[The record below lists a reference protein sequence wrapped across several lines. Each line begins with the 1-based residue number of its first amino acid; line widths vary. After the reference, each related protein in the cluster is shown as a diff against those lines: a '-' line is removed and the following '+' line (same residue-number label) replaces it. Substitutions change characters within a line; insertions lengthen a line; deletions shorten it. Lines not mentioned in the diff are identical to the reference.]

1 MFAYLLKE
9 SSPNKS
15 IIFYRDFQEYTG
27 GHQKVADYFQH
38 VKSTS
43 KYDSGISFS
52 AATRWDSS
60 NPWFPEYQQKQVDYL
75 PINYD
80 YAFLAG
86 VDWQLYLSTP
96 RPKNQPVINLIQH
109 VRHADP
115 AQPMYRFLVEKAVR
129 ICVST
134 DVASAIQ
141 STGKVNG
148 PLFTIANGIEI
159 PAIEPQ
165 QKKHDLLIFGPKN
178 PKMAAELKNNLAL
191 QGIHAF
197 CISDWLPRQE
207 LLTLLASSRI
217 AVMLPNE
224 TEGFYLPALESM
236 RFSELTIV
244 PDCVGNRSFCR
255 NRKNCLFPEYNS
267 AALMD
272 AVKEAMEIIGQPAQ
286 LNTFKQ
292 HCESTLAYHSLARE
306 RDEFLKLMQ
315 QLDTLWQQM

>member
-1 MFAYLLKE
+1 MFAHPLKE
-9 SSPNKS
+9 SSPHKS

-38 VKSTS
+38 VKATQE
-43 KYDSGISFS
+43 YNARISFS
-52 AATRWDSS
+52 AATRWNSS

-86 VDWQLYLSTP
+86 VDWELYLSSP

-115 AQPMYRFLVEKAVR
+115 AQPMHRFLVEKAVR
-129 ICVST
+129 ICVSA
-134 DVASAIQ
+134 DVANAIQ

-165 QKKHDLLIFGPKN
+165 KKKYDLLIFGPKN
-178 PKMAAELKNNLAL
+178 PKMAVELKNNLAL
-191 QGIHAF
+191 QGIHMA
-197 CISDWLPRQE
+197 CILDWLPRQE

-236 RFSELTIV
+236 RYSELTIV

-255 NRKNCLFPEYNS
+255 NRENCLFPEYNS
-267 AALMD
+267 AALIS
-272 AVKEAMEIIGQPAQ
+272 AVKEAMEIIAQPAK

-292 HCESTLAYHSLARE
+292 QCESTLAYHSLERE

-315 QLDTLWQQM
+315 QLDTLWEQM